1 MRLDDMRQTT
11 TITGNPLACAKG
23 LRRTSR
29 SSRCATLRRFARHLP
44 IAALLLSAVACNTG
58 ADAGDD
64 IRGGGAPSAKLN
76 AAQKAGAYDAALRE
90 AFNVDS
96 ELVLLIDRSI
106 LPRTGGWESRDTLDA
121 AVVRELRSAGTIR
134 GECVPV
140 RKDTK
145 HGPTCVSNAPGYVVR
160 VTDLFQ
166 VRGDTVRMFLAA
178 DRFQTASGIGP
189 AQKFSFES
197 GYELLRKN
205 GKWTVVREGRRIQK

>member
-11 TITGNPLACAKG
+11 TVTATSLMRASAS
-23 LRRTSR
+23 RRTGA
-29 SSRCATLRRFARHLP
+29 SRCVMLRRFARHLP

-106 LPRTGGWESRDTLDA
+106 LPRSGGWESRDTLNA
-121 AVVRELRSAGTIR
+121 AVVRELRSAGAIR

-178 DRFQTASGIGP
+178 DRFHTATGIGP

-205 GKWTVVREGRRIQK
+205 GKWAVVREGRRIQK

>member
-1 MRLDDMRQTT
+1 MRLDDMRQSTAFT
-11 TITGNPLACAKG
+11 VNSRMPTMSS
-23 LRRTSR
+23 RRRGETF
-29 SSRCATLRRFARHLP
+29 RCATLRRLARHLP
-44 IAALLLSAVACNTG
+44 ITLLLLSAVACNTG

-64 IRGGGAPSAKLN
+64 IRGGGAPSAKLD

-96 ELVLLIDRSI
+96 ALVLLIDRSI
-106 LPRTGGWESRDTLDA
+106 LPRNGGWESRDTLDA
-121 AVVRELRSAGTIR
+121 AVVRELRSAGAIR
-134 GECVPV
+134 GACTPV
-140 RKDTK
+140 RKDSR

-160 VTDLFQ
+160 VTDLYQ
-166 VRGDTVRMFLAA
+166 LRGDTVRMFLAA

-205 GKWTVVREGRRIQK
+205 GRWTVVREGRRIQK

>member
-11 TITGNPLACAKG
+11 TVTATSLMRASAS
-23 LRRTSR
+23 RRTGA
-29 SSRCATLRRFARHLP
+29 SRCVMLRRFARHLP

-76 AAQKAGAYDAALRE
+76 ATQKAGAYDAALRE

-106 LPRTGGWESRDTLDA
+106 LPRSGGWESRDTLDA
-121 AVVRELRSAGTIR
+121 AVVRELRSAGAIR

-160 VTDLFQ
+160 VTDLFE

-178 DRFQTASGIGP
+178 DRFHTATGIGP

-205 GKWTVVREGRRIQK
+205 GKWAVVREGRRIQK